1 MSGIESATSTYYTTT
16 KSGTGA
22 GAGAGA
28 TSGNDNSFADNFDFS
43 EEMYSDPAMRP
54 YLEKYY
60 EKAYAPMRERIAA
73 MREDSYEPVT
83 VTDSNG
89 NVATELSADQYERMI
104 PSFDKWLEVQ
114 QQFSPFDFEQQQAA
128 MLEHAKQSVA
138 TLEARN
144 PDSQS
149 DVRVVFSNG
158 DQILGYMDAAGGVAS
173 HSGAHAL
180 QGVVQKANEVGLR
193 GQAREDYI
201 TREGTKALSGQYPN
215 LTVNHYNDETAPTRR
230 EFSQKWYPDHDVDA
244 NYATALADARDNLT
258 KQQSHYD
265 RMQTNMR
272 DMKSFLLGLME
283 QSAA

>member
-1 MSGIESATSTYYTTT
+1 MSVIDSVSSTSYSGAS
-16 KSGTGA
+16 KSTNG
-22 GAGAGA
+22 
-28 TSGNDNSFADNFDFS
+28 TSGNGNAFAENFDFS
-43 EEMYSDPAMRP
+43 EDMYSDPAMRP
-54 YLEKYY
+54 YLEQYY
-60 EKAYAPMRERIAA
+60 QKAYAPMRERIAA
-73 MREDSYEPVT
+73 MREGDYEPVT
-83 VTDSNG
+83 FTDSNG

-138 TLEARN
+138 TLEARS

-149 DVRVVFSNG
+149 DVRVVFANG
-158 DQILGYMDAAGGVAS
+158 DQILGYMDSAGGVAS
-173 HSGAHAL
+173 HSGGHAL
-180 QGVVQKANEVGLR
+180 QNIVQKGNDMGLR

-215 LTVNHYNDETAPTRR
+215 LTVNHYSDETAPTRR

-244 NYATALADARDNLT
+244 NYASALSDARDNLT

-265 RMQTNMR
+265 RMQANMR

-283 QSAA
+283 QQPAA